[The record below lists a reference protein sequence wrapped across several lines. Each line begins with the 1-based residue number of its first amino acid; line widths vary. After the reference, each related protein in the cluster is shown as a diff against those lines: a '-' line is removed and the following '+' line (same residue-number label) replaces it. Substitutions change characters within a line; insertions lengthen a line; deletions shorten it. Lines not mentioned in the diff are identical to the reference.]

1 MRLAEAAQPLRRIV
15 IAQPAADEIER
26 LEYSELRLDAGED
39 DAREVPRAAVIV
51 RDDGGRAAAR
61 QIEIDR
67 SHTRRRTEVADPVR
81 VRRARGDEKIHLVG
95 HQQSRGLQLQLGLAL
110 DAGDDGKQA
119 ARSVPAPWTTGPSRR
134 RNASTR
140 PTTECWPGMWLN
152 EGGQSAVGA
161 AIEQLLSFYPAAQEA
176 ARMAKEVALSLPAWL
191 SEKARQGSKNLSE
204 TVLLARGLDVVP
216 EFLGN
221 RAPFADPHARAVIA
235 GLSMERDV
243 ASLVALYIAGVCGLG
258 YGLRQILETQDAAGV
273 RVERIMISGGA
284 GQDPLGRQILA
295 DATRRPMLA
304 SRVDEPVLL
313 GSAILGAV
321 AAGLYPDIVTAM
333 QAMSGVSATYT
344 PAAGVINAVH
354 ESRYRAFLSLQKAAR
369 DIRTSEAGR
378 KVE

>member
-1 MRLAEAAQPLRRIV
+1 
-15 IAQPAADEIER
+15 
-26 LEYSELRLDAGED
+26 
-39 DAREVPRAAVIV
+39 
-51 RDDGGRAAAR
+51 
-61 QIEIDR
+61 
-67 SHTRRRTEVADPVR
+67 
-81 VRRARGDEKIHLVG
+81 
-95 HQQSRGLQLQLGLAL
+95 
-110 DAGDDGKQA
+110 
-119 ARSVPAPWTTGPSRR
+119 
-134 RNASTR
+134 
-140 PTTECWPGMWLN
+140 
-152 EGGQSAVGA
+152 
-161 AIEQLLSFYPAAQEA
+161 
-176 ARMAKEVALSLPAWL
+176 
-191 SEKARQGSKNLSE
+191 
-204 TVLLARGLDVVP
+204 VVP

>member
-1 MRLAEAAQPLRRIV
+1 
-15 IAQPAADEIER
+15 
-26 LEYSELRLDAGED
+26 
-39 DAREVPRAAVIV
+39 
-51 RDDGGRAAAR
+51 
-61 QIEIDR
+61 
-67 SHTRRRTEVADPVR
+67 
-81 VRRARGDEKIHLVG
+81 
-95 HQQSRGLQLQLGLAL
+95 
-110 DAGDDGKQA
+110 
-119 ARSVPAPWTTGPSRR
+119 
-134 RNASTR
+134 
-140 PTTECWPGMWLN
+140 MWLN

-369 DIRTSEAGR
+369 ATSAQARPGGKWSSCPR
-378 KVE
+378 RSQLRPTYKA

>member
-1 MRLAEAAQPLRRIV
+1 MPPGYDPQGEAYLLGIDVGTGSARAGLFTRDGELVATGKHDIALWREGADIAEQSSNDIWSAVCKAVRGAVEKAGIDPGLV
-15 IAQPAADEIER
+15 AG
-26 LEYSELRLDAGED
+26 LGFDATCSG
-39 DAREVPRAAVIV
+39 VV
-51 RDDGGRAAAR
+51 
-61 QIEIDR
+61 
-67 SHTRRRTEVADPVR
+67 
-81 VRRARGDEKIHLVG
+81 
-95 HQQSRGLQLQLGLAL
+95 LG
-110 DAGDDGKQA
+110 
-119 ARSVPAPWTTGPSRR
+119 
-134 RNASTR
+134 
-140 PTTECWPGMWLN
+140 
-152 EGGQSAVGA
+152 EGGK
-161 AIEQLLSFYPAAQEA
+161 P
-176 ARMAKEVALSLPAWL
+176 LPAGTSGDPERNIIVWMDHRAIAL

-204 TVLLARGLDVVP
+204 TVLLARGLHVVP